1 MQHNHREVE
10 MSLEQLMQALEKV
23 EENQKEH
30 TLWCGCITGVDLFG
44 QEVTLCCERHLGN
57 D

>member
-1 MQHNHREVE
+1 

-44 QEVTLCCERHLGN
+44 QEVTLCCERHLIN